1 MYILVRYDNSKNIRA
16 ALSKSLAKI
25 LKNKNFKCIDD
36 KSFHKLAKILND
48 GSSIAIKK
56 IFTSI
61 NLRNVINCNDNELF
75 NINYEIKKKID
86 TDNTFIKKEFNFDI
100 NECQHKYQKREGVTL
115 NKKEINIYNLKKVKN
130 VIKEEEKNIKKKSR
144 KKKKI

>member
-1 MYILVRYDNSKNIRA
+1 MEVVLP
-16 ALSKSLAKI
+16 
-25 LKNKNFKCIDD
+25 LKKY
-36 KSFHKLAKILND
+36 
-48 GSSIAIKK
+48 KK

-100 NECQHKYQKREGVTL
+100 NEYQHKYQKREGVTL
-115 NKKEINIYNLKKVKN
+115 NKKEINIYNLKKGEN
-130 VIKEEEKNIKKKSR
+130 VIKEEEKNFKKEIK
-144 KKKKI
+144 